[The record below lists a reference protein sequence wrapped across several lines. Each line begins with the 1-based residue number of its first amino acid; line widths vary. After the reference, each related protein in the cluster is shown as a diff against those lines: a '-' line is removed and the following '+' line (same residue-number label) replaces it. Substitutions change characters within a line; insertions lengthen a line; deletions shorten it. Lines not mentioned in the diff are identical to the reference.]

1 MGRSKREGWLI
12 VRGALVREGS
22 LAAREA
28 MRRWSHPCDLS
39 YSARERSLLARAL
52 LRWLLVES
60 TGRPFGW
67 RFDVENSGRPI
78 ARHKA
83 GGGGAS
89 IAISHSGG
97 WVACVVA
104 RCGQIGIDIEIYR
117 PGRNIMGIAGLAF
130 GNAERQDVERE
141 GEAAFY
147 RIWTSR
153 EALAKA
159 RGRGLAEAA
168 DGIDRVAGSSADC
181 VELRR
186 IGGEAWWLAHGT
198 PMEGFSLAVAFRCSV
213 QGSEPSITWPI
224 NVAPTTQL
232 LCPPCTET
240 LRSFEWLAHS
250 FAPRIIAGS
259 STIVGSSG
267 GAQVRDL
274 PEPCLL

>member
-1 MGRSKREGWLI
+1 MGTSKREGRLI

-28 MRRWSHPCDLS
+28 MRRWSRPCDVC

-52 LRWLLVES
+52 LRWLLAES
-60 TGRPFGW
+60 MGTPFGW
-67 RFDVENSGRPI
+67 RFDVEISGRPI
-78 ARHKA
+78 VRRKQ
-83 GGGGAS
+83 GGAVPS

-104 RCGQIGIDIEIYR
+104 RCGQIGIDIEVYR
-117 PGRNIMGIAGLAF
+117 PGRNIMGIASLAF
-130 GNAERQDVERE
+130 GKAERQAVERE

-168 DGIDRVAGSSADC
+168 DGIDRVEGSSADC

-198 PMEGFSLAVAFRCSV
+198 PVEGLSMALAFRCAVHS
-213 QGSEPSITWPI
+213 SEPSWPI
-224 NVAPTTQL
+224 DVALTTQL
-232 LCPPCTET
+232 DCPPCAET
-240 LRSFEWLAHS
+240 LRSFAWLGHCLT
-250 FAPRIIAGS
+250 PRIVHV
-259 STIVGSSG
+259 T
-267 GAQVRDL
+267 GAEVRDL
-274 PEPCLL
+274 PEPCLP